1 MLKNKNFELKIRAS
15 YGTLGLLGL
24 KHIKMQAKPTTL
36 YLMIN
41 ERCLYGCGYCPQARS
56 SKSTSHE
63 KLSRVIWPELEW
75 ETFKEAMAERQNL
88 YQRICFQV
96 INGKD
101 YLGNT
106 LFFLK
111 DLKSLNL
118 KKPVS
123 ISIRVKK
130 IEEVERLFEAGADR
144 IGLPLDVASKKLFT
158 SIRGGDFDEAK
169 KLIIEAA
176 SKYKGL
182 ITTHI
187 IVGLGETD
195 KEIYELMK
203 EFCDSHILV
212 SLFAFTPVN
221 GTLLENKRPP
231 GIYRYRRIQLL
242 RFLLTNE
249 IKFAAEFDDSGNL
262 LHIELDNTDVISSP
276 LIYITSGC
284 PGCNRPYYN
293 ETPTGVMYNFPFMP
307 EVNGSILDSYIENVK
322 GRRITFKKD

>member
-1 MLKNKNFELKIRAS
+1 MQNNENYKLKIRAS

-24 KHIKMQAKPTTL
+24 KHIKMQAKPNTL
-36 YLMIN
+36 YLMVN

-56 SKSTSHE
+56 SKSTSYE
-63 KLSRVIWPELEW
+63 KLSRVIWPEFEW
-75 ETFKEAMAERQNL
+75 DTLKEAMAERQNL

-96 INGKD
+96 VNGKD

-106 LFFLK
+106 LLFLK
-111 DLKSLNL
+111 DLKSLQI

-130 IEEVERLFEAGADR
+130 LEEVERLFEAGADR
-144 IGLPLDVASKKLFT
+144 VGLPLDVASKKLFA
-158 SIRGGDFDEAK
+158 SVRGGDFDEAK

-176 SKYKGL
+176 GKYKGL

-203 EFCDSHILV
+203 EFCNSHVLV
-212 SLFAFTPVN
+212 SLFSFTPVN

-231 GIYRYRRIQLL
+231 EISRYRRIQLL
-242 RFLLTNE
+242 RFLVTN
-249 IKFAAEFDDSGNL
+249 KMEFDAGFDGSGNL
-262 LHIELDNTDVISSP
+262 SHIELDNTDVINNP
-276 LIYITSGC
+276 LIYMTSGC

-293 ETPTGVMYNFPFMP
+293 ETPTGVMYNFPFTP
-307 EVNGSILDSYIENVK
+307 EVNASILDSYIENVK